1 MKLIIP
7 VTSTTSTDL
16 GSDTAARAVIVHEDL
31 EHLGHDL
38 GQVDLELGA
47 EGADNL
53 LQQQDDC
60 VLHRTVDGPV
70 VLQKMSPQRIIGQY
84 STFSLCDIN
93 NVEHFTIA

>member
-1 MKLIIP
+1 M
-7 VTSTTSTDL
+7 STDL
-16 GSDTAARAVIVHEDL
+16 GRDAAAGAVVMHEDL
-31 EHLGHDL
+31 EHLRYDL
-38 GQVDLELGA
+38 GQVDLELSA
-47 EGADNL
+47 EGAHNL

-70 VLQKMSPQRIIGQY
+70 VLQQMSPQRVIGQY